1 MEKGSVKD
9 LSDNEFKE
17 VLYLFRSKIL
27 LTDNNI
33 D

>member
-17 VLYLFRSKIL
+17 VLHLFRGKIF
-27 LTDNNI
+27 LTDNNL

>member
-17 VLYLFRSKIL
+17 VLYLFRGKIF

>member
-1 MEKGSVKD
+1 MEKGPVKD

-17 VLYLFRSKIL
+17 VLYLFRGKIF